1 MLAVRHD
8 CVCGHAFLICVATD
22 HDEGFTERPRRW
34 PALVR
39 AAARRIRATYI
50 EAEGNTR
57 FTCPGCE
64 TVLLLLTPPPPSPDL
79 VYSELTPDA
88 LVASL
93 N

>member
-22 HDEGFTERPRRW
+22 HEGFTERPTRW

-39 AAARRIRATYI
+39 AAARRIGATYI

-57 FTCPGCE
+57 FSCTGCGA
-64 TVLLLLTPPPPSPDL
+64 VLLLLTPPPPSPD
-79 VYSELTPDA
+79 VAYSELAPDA